1 MNMCSEARIL
11 ALPPLVVSAKASPP
25 DLQQRYAD
33 IFPAFPVLLFEGD
46 AIGVDGSALD
56 GEA

>member
-1 MNMCSEARIL
+1 MCSEARIL